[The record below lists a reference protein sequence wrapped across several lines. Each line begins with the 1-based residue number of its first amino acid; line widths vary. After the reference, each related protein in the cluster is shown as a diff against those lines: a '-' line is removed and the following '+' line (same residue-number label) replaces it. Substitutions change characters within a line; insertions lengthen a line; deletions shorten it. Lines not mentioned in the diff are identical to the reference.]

1 MTFEICTAHLTGYL
15 VRKLLNS
22 ILDHSTETASDDDTL
37 DVSDDDFFVSGSS
50 SDEEADDEWTD
61 KSAILIVELWHYCN
75 IKADHDYL
83 FKFLIVNS
91 DFLCGAHRIILLL
104 VESGGLSP
112 SPLENKVNGKI
123 LLLFGLPSLML
134 CSAFT
139 YVIQFTFLYQ

>member
-61 KSAILIVELWHYCN
+61 KSAKYDSQTTASVLTCSYFVFTWCAN
-75 IKADHDYL
+75 ITST
-83 FKFLIVNS
+83 N
-91 DFLCGAHRIILLL
+91 LLQGT
-104 VESGGLSP
+104 S
-112 SPLENKVNGKI
+112 
-123 LLLFGLPSLML
+123 FQ
-134 CSAFT
+134 CFR
-139 YVIQFTFLYQ
+139 